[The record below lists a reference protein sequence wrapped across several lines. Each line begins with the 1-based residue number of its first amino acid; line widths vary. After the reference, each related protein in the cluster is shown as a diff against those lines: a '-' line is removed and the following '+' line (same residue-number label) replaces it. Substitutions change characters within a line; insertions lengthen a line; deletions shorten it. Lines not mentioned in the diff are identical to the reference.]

1 MHDIILFLDWKFNL
15 LPSLSCRIL
24 EYVKNGTQDQVVDP
38 TPERKWLRLKACH
51 MGWVIHDDPELIIQ
65 DHDSY
70 LVIGNYGSDSNGW
83 CQSLI
88 NLPKISIACI
98 ETFYEKSIGTV
109 MHKGTT
115 IKKHFRRGEQFIKER
130 FIDTDHV
137 FTKLNEKYFFIK
149 GICSASMSNK
159 ERWVSIALNR
169 DNGEIAYAFCE
180 CPSGNGGQCSHCYA
194 MMKLAA
200 QWSLDQLEEIPSL
213 PCTSKPCQWSVK
225 KGKGRIDKVS
235 TVELMLKSQR
245 YKDDPESKRPR
256 ASGICSKMYESRA
269 GAAQF
274 LDSERLE
281 KFLDDLRSENP
292 AIPALSLIQNTN
304 YNCPVPTKFGP
315 MPLGSPVAFHFAHL
329 PHGFKVYTTIDA
341 QDAPQT
347 AEATIGYPLLPITPV
362 ESYIDEC
369 VCNVAD
375 EKQIAVLDSLKVS
388 SEKSNEIE
396 AATIDHQ
403 KNRLWMTERRLRFTA
418 SKCNDLIRMKTPVSF
433 QRLAEKLLQ
442 HDVDQ
447 PNTYV
452 RRKLDHGIY
461 YEPFALTAYEN
472 YMKLNNRPV
481 TVSNCGLWISPENF
495 TFAATPDGKVSD
507 NQERNSFGIIE
518 VKCPEEYKEFD
529 PADAAVAVKGFC
541 VVREEESFKLR
552 KDCGYYDQIQFQM
565 GVTGAPWC
573 DFIVYTFKGMVIDR
587 VHFDKDHFKE
597 LIERVSEFYFK
608 YFLPLASTV

>member
-1 MHDIILFLDWKFNL
+1 
-15 LPSLSCRIL
+15 
-24 EYVKNGTQDQVVDP
+24 
-38 TPERKWLRLKACH
+38 
-51 MGWVIHDDPELIIQ
+51 
-65 DHDSY
+65 
-70 LVIGNYGSDSNGW
+70 
-83 CQSLI
+83 
-88 NLPKISIACI
+88 
-98 ETFYEKSIGTV
+98 
-109 MHKGTT
+109 
-115 IKKHFRRGEQFIKER
+115 
-130 FIDTDHV
+130 
-137 FTKLNEKYFFIK
+137 
-149 GICSASMSNK
+149 
-159 ERWVSIALNR
+159 
-169 DNGEIAYAFCE
+169 
-180 CPSGNGGQCSHCYA
+180 
-194 MMKLAA
+194 
-200 QWSLDQLEEIPSL
+200 
-213 PCTSKPCQWSVK
+213 
-225 KGKGRIDKVS
+225 
-235 TVELMLKSQR
+235 
-245 YKDDPESKRPR
+245 
-256 ASGICSKMYESRA
+256 MYESRA

-292 AIPALSLIQNTN
+292 AILALSLIQNAN

-329 PHGFKVYTTIDA
+329 PHGFKVYTTIDV

-362 ESYIDEC
+362 ESYINEC

-433 QRLAEKLLQ
+433 QRLAEKFLQ
-442 HDVDQ
+442 HNVDQ

-452 RRKLDHGIY
+452 RRKLDHEIY

-481 TVSNCGLWISPENF
+481 TVSNCGLWISPDNF

-529 PADAAVAVKGFC
+529 PADATVAVKGF
-541 VVREEESFKLR
+541 VLLGKRNLSNYAR
-552 KDCGYYDQIQFQM
+552 
-565 GVTGAPWC
+565 
-573 DFIVYTFKGMVIDR
+573 
-587 VHFDKDHFKE
+587 
-597 LIERVSEFYFK
+597 
-608 YFLPLASTV
+608 TVGIMTKFNSRWG